1 MEIMDTTNSY
11 LYQTVL
17 YYMMLEYFNVLDN
30 FTSICNCSIN
40 SESNKR
46 CIVESLCVI
55 MELGMT
61 CKEVENSKLNINPII
76 VPGGI
81 LDTKGFC

>member
-1 MEIMDTTNSY
+1 MCLTIS
-11 LYQTVL
+11 QAFVIAA
-17 YYMMLEYFNVLDN
+17 
-30 FTSICNCSIN
+30 SIQRV
-40 SESNKR
+40 NKR

>member
-1 MEIMDTTNSY
+1 MHCRKFVYE
-11 LYQTVL
+11 
-17 YYMMLEYFNVLDN
+17 
-30 FTSICNCSIN
+30 
-40 SESNKR
+40 
-46 CIVESLCVI
+46 

-76 VPGGI
+76 VPGGL